1 MRKQMKQTKTKEP
14 LKSGLEVTRA
24 DVALARQPEESFIQ
38 RIERPN
44 LDNRGQWVK
53 DSYAKGM
60 PLADILLGSGL
71 TVAGVFS
78 LCNIDIP
85 TNQRQFDELTRLRNE
100 TILGR

>member
-1 MRKQMKQTKTKEP
+1 MSKRTKKP
-14 LKSGLEVTRA
+14 LKGGLEVTRT
-24 DVALARQPEESFIQ
+24 DVALGREPEESFIQ
-38 RIERPN
+38 RIQRPN

-53 DSYAKGM
+53 DSYVRGM
-60 PLADILLGSGL
+60 SLADIILGSGL

-85 TNQRQFDELTRLRNE
+85 TNQRQFDELTKLRSE

>member
-1 MRKQMKQTKTKEP
+1 MSTKKRT
-14 LKSGLEVTRA
+14 LKGGLEVTRS

-53 DSYAKGM
+53 DSYARGM
-60 PLADILLGSGL
+60 ALADIILGSGI
-71 TVAGVFS
+71 TVVGVFS
-78 LCNIDIP
+78 LLNIDIP
-85 TNQRQFDELTRLRNE
+85 TNQRQFDELIALRNA